1 LSSCLWWQ
9 CPIHYTAAM
18 LCCKLNFSLSHKWHH
33 ISDSNHT
40 LCKT

>member
-1 LSSCLWWQ
+1 
-9 CPIHYTAAM
+9 M